1 MKPKSR
7 NLTLTAVVGLA
18 ISAHAA
24 PVLFPNGDFE
34 TIDGDQWGEASDG
47 AQAFN
52 YPTTGGNP
60 GGYGQI
66 VSSGGGGYAVLISN
80 NNAPLPLSSLG
91 LTAGETYTFSY
102 DMISSTIGANKGGIK
117 VESWTAGG
125 FLSDSGDQRVTTTTT
140 GWESYTLNY
149 PINPAAT
156 HIKIVPLWTPNETV
170 GFDNIGVNN
179 TPIPPPPF
187 VPDQIINGDFET
199 PGGAGWGTTQTTP
212 SYPTTGGNP
221 DSGGHVVLDSS
232 VGSFAVLYA
241 FNNTE
246 KTFASLGLAPGDIY
260 TFQMDMKLISGLFN
274 GRLRLEGPAGFVQEY
289 APTVIGNGS
298 EWATYSIELTVPAS
312 PAQTKFGIRAEGCV
326 MAFDNVSISVPQ
338 QTPFVAELKKGTV
351 VSWEPS
357 GLDFSY
363 QAQKSSDNETWTDFG
378 PLVTGDEVNSVFD
391 AEGAAFYQVV
401 ESPLNSF
408 ELVTDSGF
416 EESSET
422 WSLLGTDPPMLV
434 DDSALAHEGDFS
446 MRMAADNG
454 GVASPKTSILQQSG
468 LGILETDVL
477 DFTFWA
483 KIESRMEANMFYSL
497 KWRDEMGAVIGQVD
511 GSMNTLPVGVWTKI
525 SVLGLLPPPLT
536 NTAFLEFGCVTG
548 EVGDHQGSILIDDV
562 SLITPEPG
570 EPQSISATQAPGV
583 EISWATKNGSTYQ
596 AKSSTSLS
604 DFMNFGPVINGDGGT
619 ASVFEVLTPPAKFYQ
634 VVETP

>member
-1 MKPKSR
+1 M
-7 NLTLTAVVGLA
+7 
-18 ISAHAA
+18 
-24 PVLFPNGDFE
+24 
-34 TIDGDQWGEASDG
+34 
-47 AQAFN
+47 
-52 YPTTGGNP
+52 
-60 GGYGQI
+60 
-66 VSSGGGGYAVLISN
+66 LISN

-140 GWESYTLNY
+140 GWEGYTLNY

-351 VSWEPS
+351 VSWTPS
-357 GLDFSY
+357 NPANNYQPQESEDGSVYTDLGPLIMGDSVSMAFDGVESPFYQVLEYEVTAQELLAETSFEEGMGAWLLLDNEVTVFELSDEELEIDLAHTGNWCIRLEVDTGATTVSQKGLIQQALAGGSVASGDQLDFSFWANIESAPVGGTVFNY
-363 QAQKSSDNETWTDFG
+363 
-378 PLVTGDEVNSVFD
+378 SVKWRND
-391 AEGAAFYQVV
+391 
-401 ESPLNSF
+401 
-408 ELVTDSGF
+408 T
-416 EESSET
+416 
-422 WSLLGTDPPMLV
+422 
-434 DDSALAHEGDFS
+434 
-446 MRMAADNG
+446 G
-454 GVASPKTSILQQSG
+454 GVISQT
-468 LGILETDVL
+468 
-477 DFTFWA
+477 
-483 KIESRMEANMFYSL
+483 
-497 KWRDEMGAVIGQVD
+497 D
-511 GSMNTLPVGVWTKI
+511 GSFNTPVGVWTQV
-525 SVLGLLPPPLT
+525 SVPGLVAPALT
-536 NTAFLEFGCVTG
+536 DSAIVEIEAVTG
-548 EVGDHQGSILIDDV
+548 AQAGDSGSVRIDDV
-562 SLITPEPG
+562 SLSGQGSILLPTPLA
-570 EPQSISATQAPGV
+570 ATTAAGV
-583 EISWATKNGSTYQ
+583 EILWPTKEGSSYQ
-596 AKSSTSLS
+596 PKSSTSLS
-604 DFMNFGPVINGDGGT
+604 GFTDFGPAIMGDG
-619 ASVFEVLTPPAKFYQ
+619 SVKTVFDVITPPSKFYQ